1 MRESMLR
8 VSGLGLLIA
17 AVIFLAACGD
27 DPAKESC
34 GDGTL
39 SANERCDDGNTD
51 NGDGCS
57 SSCDVE
63 TAAAEDC
70 ATVGDEDGDGT
81 ADCAESDCAATQ
93 A

>member
-17 AVIFLAACGD
+17 AVTILSACGD

-39 SANERCDDGNTD
+39 SAIERCDDGNTVD
-51 NGDGCS
+51 GDGCS

-70 ATVGDEDGDGT
+70 AATGDEDGDGN
-81 ADCAESDCAATQ
+81 ADCADSDCAA
-93 A
+93 